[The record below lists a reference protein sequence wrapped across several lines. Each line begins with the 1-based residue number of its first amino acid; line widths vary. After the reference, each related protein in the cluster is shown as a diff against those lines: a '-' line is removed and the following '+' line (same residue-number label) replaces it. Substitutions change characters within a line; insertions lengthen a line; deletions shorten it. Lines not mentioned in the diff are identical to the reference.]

1 MMSNR
6 VLRMVGW
13 TPSGATPAAGKN
25 AQSGV
30 CIPNID
36 TAGRRRRLW
45 AGIIEL
51 AVGFGILGVLL
62 ALHTN
67 PLWRLPLLL
76 VFWGGAISVYQWR
89 DHT

>member
-1 MMSNR
+1 MST
-6 VLRMVGW
+6 RMLHMEGW
-13 TPSGATPAAGKN
+13 TPTGAAPGAGDEF
-25 AQSGV
+25 QSGV

-36 TAGRRRRLW
+36 TAARRQRLW

-51 AVGFGILGVLL
+51 VIGFGILAALL
-62 ALHTN
+62 AAHAN

-76 VFWGGAISVYQWR
+76 VFWGGALSFYQWR

>member
-1 MMSNR
+1 MSNR
-6 VLRMVGW
+6 VLRMQGW
-13 TPSGATPAAGKN
+13 TPAGAPPAKGGDV
-25 AQSGV
+25 QGGV

-36 TAGRRRRLW
+36 TAARRQRLW

-51 AVGFGILGVLL
+51 VVGFGILGVLL
-62 ALHTN
+62 ALHAN

-76 VFWGGAISVYQWR
+76 VFWGGAVSFYQWR

>member
-1 MMSNR
+1 MSNLL
-6 VLRMVGW
+6 LRMQSW
-13 TPSGATPAAGKN
+13 SPAGATPATGN
-25 AQSGV
+25 DAQRGV

-51 AVGFGILGVLL
+51 VVGFSILGVLL
-62 ALHTN
+62 ALHAH